1 MQYTKRQYLKTVAF
15 TTSSFLIGNQSVNS
29 GNWFSNKFKNNKEKV
44 PGIPQSWIDLEGEVV
59 YKYAHYI
66 LDLNLKNITPQM
78 VIAPHFKKR
87 GTVQNTLPPKEMWN
101 KMKPTLL
108 VIDALSE
115 SMGSPINDIVS
126 AYRSP
131 TYNRAVRGKSRSYH
145 MSNQAVDVTFKKANP
160 WRVAKA
166 VRHLRDKEKEF
177 KGGIGTYSG
186 FVHIDTRGQN
196 VNW

>member
-177 KGGIGTYSG
+177 KGGIGTYRG